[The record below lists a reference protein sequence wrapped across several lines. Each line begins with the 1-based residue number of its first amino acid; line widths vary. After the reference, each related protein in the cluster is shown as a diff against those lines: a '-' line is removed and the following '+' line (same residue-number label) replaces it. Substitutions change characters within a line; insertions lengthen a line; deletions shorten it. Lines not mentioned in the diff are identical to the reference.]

1 VQNSRTSFEK
11 HSKRMKKIAIIGSGI
26 SGLSAAYFLKED
38 FDITIFEKLSRIG
51 GNSRTIEISKDSF
64 NTKVDT
70 GFIVLN
76 DRNYPL
82 LTKLFEDLKIE
93 LHDTE
98 MSFSV
103 SSSKYEWSGNNLDSL
118 FAQRKNL
125 LDIKMIKGVLDILK
139 FNKKAVEFVD
149 KNPTLSIDE
158 LINSMNLGI
167 WFKENYLY
175 PMGSSIWSSNTEEI
189 AKFPAKSFVSF
200 FNNHGLLTIN
210 NRPEWMSLKNKSI
223 DYVSKLENLLQEK
236 VKIIKNANI
245 QSINRDKNKIKIRNE
260 DQDYEFDK
268 VIFSNHP
275 EEILKNLK
283 DPSQLE
289 EKILRKFK
297 QSKNIAYTHNDERM
311 MPHLKKCWASWNF
324 KYDNNLEQGSVTYW
338 MNKLQNIDYNFPIFV
353 TLNPIIPIK
362 DSKIYDIYEFYHPQY
377 NMDSLLGQKEIRK
390 IQGKNNLYFCGAYI
404 KNGFHEDGI
413 SSAKEVADAIKNE
426 TIKGSNLS

>member
-1 VQNSRTSFEK
+1 
-11 HSKRMKKIAIIGSGI
+11 MKKIAIIGSGI
-26 SGLSAAYFLKED
+26 SGLSSAYFLKEE

-51 GNSRTIEISKDSF
+51 GNSRTIEISKDDF
-64 NTKVDT
+64 YTKVDT

-82 LTKLFEDLKIE
+82 LSKLFDDLKIE

-125 LDIKMIKGVLDILK
+125 LDIKMIKGVFDILK
-139 FNKKAVEFVD
+139 FNRNVMKFID
-149 KNPTLSIDE
+149 QNPSLNLHG
-158 LINSMNLGI
+158 LINAMNLGE
-167 WFKENYLY
+167 WFKEYYLY
-175 PMGSSIWSSNTEEI
+175 PMGSSIWSSSAEEI
-189 AKFPAKSFVSF
+189 GKFPAKSFVSF

-210 NRPEWMSLKNKSI
+210 NRPQWMSLKNKSI
-223 DYVSKLENLLQEK
+223 DYVSKLEKLLLQK
-236 VKIIKNANI
+236 VKIIKNAKI
-245 QSINRDKNKIKIRNE
+245 HSITREKNKIKIRN
-260 DQDYEFDK
+260 QDKEYEFDK

-283 DPSQLE
+283 DLSGIE
-289 EKILRKFK
+289 EKILIKFK
-297 QSKNIAYTHNDERM
+297 QSKNIAYTHSDEKT

-324 KYDNNLEQGSVTYW
+324 KYDNNSKLGSVTYW

-353 TLNPIIPIK
+353 TLNPIIPIQ
-362 DSKIYDIYEFYHPQY
+362 DHKIFDLYEFYHPEY
-377 NMDSLLGQKEIRK
+377 NMDSLLGQKEIGK
-390 IQGKNNLYFCGAYI
+390 IQGKNNIYFCGAYL